1 MVTTTPAR
9 RTTGP
14 EGRPAASRMLVA
26 LTAIIALVAVG
37 LMSLFAT
44 PASASTLTR
53 PQNAVGVIAHQAGQ
67 RVGAHED
74 IPAGQGRARAPN
86 YDQTVVG
93 SGVGAEA
100 EAADLSLQAAHA
112 SEEAASSAETEG
124 VADAAGGGSGGPSF
138 ITNSNGE
145 TIPVPE
151 GASGLTPVDSGKGFQ
166 FSGGSG
172 GNGLDSR
179 VTGVR
184 VMDPVTGGKYPYPN
198 GYISYMNAE
207 GQTVNPWTGQT
218 VSNADPWAHWPWNP

>member
-1 MVTTTPAR
+1 MAR
-9 RTTGP
+9 QRLVPLLLLLFAASLGALVI
-14 EGRPAASRMLVA
+14 GRPTWTGASL
-26 LTAIIALVAVG
+26 
-37 LMSLFAT
+37 SSS
-44 PASASTLTR
+44 ASARYAYDLALKDAPGASSTAARGPAPGPTESAR
-53 PQNAVGVIAHQAGQ
+53 PTTI
-67 RVGAHED
+67 
-74 IPAGQGRARAPN
+74 
-86 YDQTVVG
+86 TVASPSSVA

>member
-1 MVTTTPAR
+1 MSIAILLTLLSFTAHSASATAIYGYDPAR
-9 RTTGP
+9 
-14 EGRPAASRMLVA
+14 SSV
-26 LTAIIALVAVG
+26 LTVE
-37 LMSLFAT
+37 
-44 PASASTLTR
+44 SASTPPL
-53 PQNAVGVIAHQAGQ
+53 A
-67 RVGAHED
+67 
-74 IPAGQGRARAPN
+74 
-86 YDQTVVG
+86 TVHG
-93 SGVGAEA
+93 TASPFITLLPPLAASGVGAEA

>member
-93 SGVGAEA
+93 SCVGAETGSELSPAVIGEGMKSRVVPFA
-100 EAADLSLQAAHA
+100 EANGYETYAGLANPENYT
-112 SEEAASSAETEG
+112 SEELLAHNSAQIETWMNEG
-124 VADAAGGGSGGPSF
+124 RTIYDVGPEPGRAFYPMETSPNYGMEHNLVRGYGGY
-138 ITNSNGE
+138 
-145 TIPVPE
+145 
-151 GASGLTPVDSGKGFQ
+151 Q
-166 FSGGSG
+166 
-172 GNGLDSR
+172 
-179 VTGVR
+179 
-184 VMDPVTGGKYPYPN
+184 PVTLPGEANWWELLDVP
-198 GYISYMNAE
+198 
-207 GQTVNPWTGQT
+207 
-218 VSNADPWAHWPWNP
+218 